1 MLVSSSVESKK
12 DKRESTAITV
22 VVVVVGSG
30 RIGSNGSETE
40 RKGINMKSK
49 G

>member
-12 DKRESTAITV
+12 DKRESTAIT